1 MALPIV
7 RFNLLVVSWLVLC
20 YLVRSSRRSS
30 STGGGVT
37 DSLNVWFVGH
47 LVQLVVL
54 WRCAIGCMV
63 PFNKSPRLAR
73 VGW

>member
-37 DSLNVWFVGH
+37 DSLNVWFIGH
-47 LVQLVVL
+47 
-54 WRCAIGCMV
+54 
-63 PFNKSPRLAR
+63 S
-73 VGW
+73 